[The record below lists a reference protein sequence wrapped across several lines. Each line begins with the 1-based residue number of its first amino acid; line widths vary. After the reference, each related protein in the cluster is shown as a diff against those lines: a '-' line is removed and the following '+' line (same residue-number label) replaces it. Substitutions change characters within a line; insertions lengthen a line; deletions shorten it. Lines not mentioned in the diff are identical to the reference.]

1 MPCNVIVYERE
12 GRTHVAAVEPETL
25 LSIVGNEALLP
36 IAKQV
41 REDLGRVVEE
51 LANSLDTVSST

>member
-1 MPCNVIVYERE
+1 LPCNVIVYETE
-12 GRTHVAAVEPETL
+12 GHTHVAAVEPVKL
-25 LSIVGNEALLP
+25 LSIVGNEALFP

-51 LANSLDTVSST
+51 LANG